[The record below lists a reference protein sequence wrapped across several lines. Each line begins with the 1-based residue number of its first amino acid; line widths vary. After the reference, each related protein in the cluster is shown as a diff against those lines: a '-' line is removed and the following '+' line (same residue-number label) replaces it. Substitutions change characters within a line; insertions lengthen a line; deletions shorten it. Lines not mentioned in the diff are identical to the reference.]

1 MSQFHATTI
10 FAIRHKGEAAIAGDG
25 QVTFGNQMIMKH
37 GAKKVR
43 RLYRGQVLAGFA
55 GSVADAI
62 TLFEK
67 FERKL
72 EEYKGNLARAAV
84 ELTKEWRSDKV
95 LRRLEAM
102 LIVLNKDQM
111 FLLSGNGEV
120 IEPDDDVL
128 AIGSGGSYALAA
140 GRALKR
146 YAENLSAKEIAKAAL
161 TIASE
166 VCVFTNDQIIVEEV

>member
-1 MSQFHATTI
+1 MEQFHATTI
-10 FAIRHKGEAAIAGDG
+10 FAIRHNGEAAIAGDG

-43 RLYRGQVLAGFA
+43 HLYKGKVLAGFA

-67 FERKL
+67 FEGRL
-72 EEYKGNLARAAV
+72 EEFHGNIARAAV
-84 ELTKEWRSDKV
+84 ELAKEWRMDKV
-95 LRRLEAM
+95 LRNLEAM
-102 LIVLNKDQM
+102 LIVLNKDQ
-111 FLLSGNGEV
+111 LLLISGNGEV

-128 AIGSGGSYALAA
+128 AIGSGGSFALSA

-146 YAENLSAKEIAKAAL
+146 HATHMSAKEIAQAAL
-161 TIASE
+161 TVASE
-166 VCVFTNDQIIVEEV
+166 VCVFTNSNIIVEEV

>member
-1 MSQFHATTI
+1 MEQFHATTI
-10 FAIRHKGEAAIAGDG
+10 FAIRHNGEAAIAGDG

-43 RLYRGQVLAGFA
+43 HLYKGKVLAGFA

-67 FERKL
+67 FEGRL
-72 EEYKGNLARAAV
+72 EEFHGNIARAAV
-84 ELTKEWRSDKV
+84 ELAKEWRMDKV
-95 LRRLEAM
+95 LRNLEAM
-102 LIVLNKDQM
+102 LIVLNKDQI
-111 FLLSGNGEV
+111 LLVSGNGEV

-128 AIGSGGSYALAA
+128 AIGSGGSFALSA

-146 YAENLSAKEIAKAAL
+146 HATHMNAKEIAHAAL

-166 VCVFTNDQIIVEEV
+166 VCVFTNSNITVEEV